1 MSLSPAPIR
10 WGILSTGHIA
20 EGFVLDLQHLTDHRV
35 VAVGSRTLASA
46 NAFADRFHIPHRFG
60 SYFELVNNPDVD
72 AIYVATP
79 HPMHK
84 ENTVMALEAGKP
96 VLCEKAFAMN
106 YSEAAEMVRVARAK
120 NLLLMEAMWTRSL
133 PHMKRIREIVASG
146 VLGRIVTVRADHGQW
161 FAEDPNFRLFA
172 PSLGG
177 GALLDLGIYPVSFAH
192 MVLGK
197 PSEITAKATPA
208 FTGVDAQTSMIFSY
222 ESGAQAVLTTTL
234 SAASP
239 NRAVIVGTEA
249 RIEVDRTFYNPS
261 NFRVISRS
269 GDVID
274 GWDKKYRGGGLREQA
289 AEFARCLRAGETE
302 SPNITLDETLEIMQ
316 VMDEVRRQI
325 GLRYEGIDD

>member
-1 MSLSPAPIR
+1 MSLSSDLIR

-46 NAFADRFHIPHRFG
+46 NSFADRFHIPHRFG
-60 SYFELVNNPDVD
+60 SYFELVNDPDVD

-84 ENTVMALEAGKP
+84 ENTIMALEAGKP

-106 YSEAAEMVRVARAK
+106 HAEAAEMVRVAREK
-120 NLLLMEAMWTRSL
+120 KLLLMEAMWTRSL
-133 PHMKRIREIVASG
+133 PHIKRIREIVDSG

-177 GALLDLGIYPVSFAH
+177 GALLDLGIYPISFAH

-197 PSEITAKATPA
+197 PAEITAKATPA
-208 FTGVDAQTSMIFSY
+208 FTGVDAQTSMIFGY
-222 ESGAQAVLTTTL
+222 ESGAQALLTTTL

-239 NRAVIVGTEA
+239 NRAVIVGTQA
-249 RIEVDRTFYNPS
+249 RLEVDRTFYNPS
-261 NFRVISRS
+261 NFRVISRN

-289 AEFARCLRAGETE
+289 VEFARCLRTGLTE

-325 GLRYEGIDD
+325 GLKYEGIDA